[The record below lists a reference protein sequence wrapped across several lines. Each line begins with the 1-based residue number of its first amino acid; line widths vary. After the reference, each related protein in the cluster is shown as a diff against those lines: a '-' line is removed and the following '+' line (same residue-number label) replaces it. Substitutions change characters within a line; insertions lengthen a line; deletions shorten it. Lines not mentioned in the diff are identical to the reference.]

1 MKYVWVAYLAFTNP
15 EDCNALL
22 DKYPQIE
29 VAIEVQ
35 CVVHESAPIRP
46 VLRPKEI
53 EDGK

>member
-1 MKYVWVAYLAFTNP
+1 MAYLAITNP
-15 EDCNALL
+15 EDCNALI

-29 VAIEVQ
+29 EAIEVQ
-35 CVVHESAPIRP
+35 CVIHETTPIRP